1 MKILEEQLKEVDS
14 PTAIPDENAAA
25 IETSN
30 DTAKPDTTESVRQE
44 TQDHTKLDVKES
56 EEASEGAKFPAGPDV
71 EMTEAPVDKID
82 KDLKPNIQP
91 LNGDISKV
99 SNIKYSSQ

>member
-1 MKILEEQLKEVDS
+1 M
-14 PTAIPDENAAA
+14 
-25 IETSN
+25 
-30 DTAKPDTTESVRQE
+30 RQE

-56 EEASEGAKFPAGPDV
+56 EEASEGAKVDAKFPAGPDV